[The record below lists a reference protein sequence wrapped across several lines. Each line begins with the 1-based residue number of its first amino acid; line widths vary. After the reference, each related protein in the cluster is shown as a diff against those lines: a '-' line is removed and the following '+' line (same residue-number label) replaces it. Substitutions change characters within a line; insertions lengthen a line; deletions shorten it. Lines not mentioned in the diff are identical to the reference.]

1 MSYYVPEPAKNRVK
15 VNVAARIHFFHMR
28 ESQNCEDTLMDMPF
42 VYAFYVIVNM
52 SDIHVM
58 KSVLF

>member
-1 MSYYVPEPAKNRVK
+1 MSQRVYTSFICVRAKT
-15 VNVAARIHFFHMR
+15 
-28 ESQNCEDTLMDMPF
+28 EDTLMDLPF
-42 VYAFYVIVNM
+42 LYAFYVIVNM